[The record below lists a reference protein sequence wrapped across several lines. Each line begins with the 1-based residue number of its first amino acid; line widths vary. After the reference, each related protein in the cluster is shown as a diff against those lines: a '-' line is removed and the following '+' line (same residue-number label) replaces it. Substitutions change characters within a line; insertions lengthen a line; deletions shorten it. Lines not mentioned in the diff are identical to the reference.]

1 MPLLIPFEQSLER
14 HTLIILY
21 TVVRES
27 EEGKEDDEIK
37 MAEYEP
43 PEPKRDFKVAQ
54 VGSGVKAMMAGFAK
68 WACERVQYQ
77 TFLFGLLTLL
87 RVCSHDH
94 A

>member
-1 MPLLIPFEQSLER
+1 
-14 HTLIILY
+14 
-21 TVVRES
+21 
-27 EEGKEDDEIK
+27 

-77 TFLFGLLTLL
+77 TFFIRT
-87 RVCSHDH
+87 
-94 A
+94 